1 MLDLLTLFAFFP
13 TVCNGEVE
21 QTTNSRLAD
30 GAQDENGGNIQG
42 GEALAINRAT
52 LKLDWV
58 FGDDPSQVAIPGSP
72 PAKNDTPAFDI
83 PSTVQEAPE
92 FSLGTTLEEVEAPPR
107 KSPRRKSIM
116 GTWPRMRRLFDSSET
131 GGRNTS
137 IESFMSGSSS
147 NGLDSGMFK
156 SSNETLESNL
166 ARISKRTAT
175 QGTQTECS
183 MMDQATVL
191 KGRVNRL
198 VQVVS
203 FLCERLG

>member
-1 MLDLLTLFAFFP
+1 MLDLLTLFVSFP
-13 TVCNGEVE
+13 TVCNGAIE

-30 GAQDENGGNIQG
+30 GAQDENGANIEG
-42 GEALAINRAT
+42 EEALAINRVT

-83 PSTVQEAPE
+83 PSTVPEAPE
-92 FSLGTTLEEVEAPPR
+92 FSLGTALEEVEAPPR
-107 KSPRRKSIM
+107 KSTRRKSIM
-116 GTWPRMRRLFDSSET
+116 GTWPRMRRLFDSGET

-137 IESFMSGSSS
+137 IESFMSGSTS
-147 NGLDSGMFK
+147 NGLDSGVFK

-166 ARISKRTAT
+166 DRVSKRTAT

-183 MMDQATVL
+183 MMTDKPTVL
-191 KGRVNRL
+191 EGRVNGL
-198 VQVVS
+198 AQVVS
-203 FLCERLG
+203 FIG